1 MRCVYGGDI
10 YKWIIEHVESSEKK
24 AKYICL
30 KMLEKEIIQ
39 NVDGRLE
46 FSTTDLYRMYMDRED
61 IADNLLRRWKDIVR
75 GALEVSVN
83 LVKLIE

>member
-1 MRCVYGGDI
+1 
-10 YKWIIEHVESSEKK
+10 
-24 AKYICL
+24 
-30 KMLEKEIIQ
+30 MLDKEIIQ

-75 GALEVSVN
+75 NALEVSVN
-83 LVKLIE
+83 LVKLIEQVYEQAII